1 MPTILL
7 DRTTPT
13 MQCDGSALK
22 LQYRIE
28 FPVQQSTNSAQ
39 SIQSMCSVE
48 LYSSN
53 YQSVTQKML
62 ITQSSHLAEGKVCLA
77 STPES
82 QEDKQ
87 SGAFCVEQQ

>member
-1 MPTILL
+1 MRWQCIEIAVQNRILC
-7 DRTTPT
+7 TAVHQ
-13 MQCDGSALK
+13 QCSEYTEYVFCGT
-22 LQYRIE
+22 LQ
-28 FPVQQSTNSAQ
+28 
-39 SIQSMCSVE
+39 

-53 YQSVTQKML
+53 YQSVTQEML
-62 ITQSSHLAEGKVCLA
+62 ITQSSHLAEGKACLA

>member
-1 MPTILL
+1 M
-7 DRTTPT
+7 RW
-13 MQCDGSALK
+13 QCIEIALK
-22 LQYRIE
+22 LQYRIK
-28 FPVQQSTNSAQ
+28 FSVQQSTNNAQ
-39 SIQSMCSVE
+39 SIQSVFCGTLQ

-53 YQSVTQKML
+53 YQSVTQEML

-87 SGAFCVEQQ
+87 SGAFCVQQQ